1 MLAIGLR
8 VGPAVAAD
16 TRSFDIPAGPAD
28 RAVRQFV
35 RQAKMSVIY
44 EAGRLNRYQTRAIR
58 GQYTP
63 VDALETLLS
72 GSGLSFSMTTPDFV
86 SVHPEKKPGTSPAG
100 SELPIVQISTH
111 AAPTAPVLPRS
122 IQRTTVTA
130 EELSQQGFTTL
141 PEFLRTLTQSQGAGA
156 SESTTFLR
164 EAPTNVAF
172 GSGLN
177 LYGVGQRSTLVL
189 VNGRRLAPGGTAGS
203 FTDVLNLPIS
213 AVDHIDLIGDG
224 ASTIYGADAVGG
236 IVNFILRDGYSRP
249 LTTLSV
255 GNLTRNGLAGDD
267 FSQSYAHTSEQW
279 RGIAAVE
286 LYHRD
291 GLPAYDRSQATS
303 NLSPRGGSNFDVLTG
318 NPGNII
324 DASSRIRGIPGG
336 QSGTSLTVGQLS
348 DAPNMYD
355 RHADTWMLP
364 RQNRLSLLA
373 SGSLD
378 VTEGTTLFMD
388 SLLTRRWITN
398 YSPAEMA
405 VLLVP
410 NSGAFKID
418 GLGSPVQVA
427 YGFGKDLGPVVE
439 RGSVDSGQLALG
451 LKHEI
456 NNRWGSSVTAGYTF
470 DNQFETESNL
480 VDFGKL
486 DTYLGL
492 DSAAGG
498 FDPFGDGSYTSRDT
512 LAQIRTQGTVEYRSA
527 FETLNAEL
535 TGSLPMLSAGDVTL
549 TAGSDLRRQT
559 FGSYVSP
566 GYIAG
571 LPGDASFPKQNEQ
584 RFLSA
589 AYVQAGVPVLSGE
602 AKLGGGYEVNLTA
615 GLRYE
620 HYSHVGSAY
629 LPSFGFSFG
638 LDNGFALTGT
648 WSRMFRPPNLSD
660 LNESLNYAAVYVL
673 PDTSSSTGYTT
684 ALFQGGNNAALS
696 PETAHSWTVGLKF
709 SPTYEPNFSI
719 DLQYYNIVLFN
730 QVQQPPAL
738 PPDLFSLPQYN
749 YLITRNVAPD
759 TLASICSHVPKFVG
773 PSDQC
778 RSTDIS
784 AIVDLRLRSAQ
795 TVRTD
800 GLDLKSLYAYDSPI
814 GLLRLSLQST
824 YILRFKE
831 VQTPG
836 GPLISYRNTP
846 HYPTA
851 FRLRSVLGWE
861 RGRFFASP
869 ALNFQGR
876 YFDNVSTPNRP
887 IHSWSTIDLVVGYR
901 LEPLSKVMKGDTTL
915 SLRAFN
921 VFNKQPPF
929 VNNGYDLVGYDPENA
944 DLLGRRLSLK
954 IEYEW

>member
-1 MLAIGLR
+1 VLAIGLWG
-8 VGPAVAAD
+8 GPAVAAD
-16 TRSFDIPAGPAD
+16 VRSFDIPAGPAD

-44 EAGRLNRYQTRAIR
+44 EAGRLNRYRTRAIR
-58 GQYTP
+58 GQYAP
-63 VDALETLLS
+63 VEALGMLLS

-86 SVHPEKKPGTSPAG
+86 SVHPEKKPGTGPADG
-100 SELPIVQISTH
+100 ELPIVQISTH

-122 IQRTTVTA
+122 ISKTTVTA
-130 EELSQQGFTTL
+130 EDLSQQGFTTL

-156 SESTTFLR
+156 SESTSFLR
-164 EAPTNVAF
+164 EAPTNIAF

-177 LYGVGQRSTLVL
+177 LYGIGQRSTLVL

-267 FSQSYAHTSEQW
+267 FSQSYAHTSEGW
-279 RGIAAVE
+279 RGIAALE
-286 LYHRD
+286 FYHRD
-291 GLPAYDRSQATS
+291 GLPAYDRSQATN
-303 NLSPRGGSNFDVLTG
+303 NLTPWGGTNFDVPMG
-318 NPGNII
+318 NPGNVV
-324 DASSRIRGIPGG
+324 DSSGAFRGIPSG
-336 QSGTSLTVGQLS
+336 QNGTALTAEDLL
-348 DAPNMYD
+348 DDPNMYD
-355 RHADTWMLP
+355 RRANTWMLP
-364 RQNRLSLLA
+364 RQNRLSLLV
-373 SGSLD
+373 SGSFD
-378 VTEGTTLFMD
+378 ATERTTLFLD
-388 SLLTRRWITN
+388 SLLTRRWITS
-398 YSPAEMA
+398 YSAA
-405 VLLVP
+405 QTALLSVP

-418 GLGSPVQVA
+418 GLASPVLVA
-427 YGFGKDLGPVVE
+427 YGFGKDLGPVAD

-456 NNRWGSSVTAGYTF
+456 NNRWNSRLTAGYTF

-486 DTYLGL
+486 ATFLGL
-492 DSAAGG
+492 DSAASG

-535 TGSLPMLSAGDVTL
+535 TGSLPMLRAGDVTL
-549 TAGSDLRRQT
+549 TAGADLRRQT
-559 FGSYVSP
+559 FASHVSP
-566 GYIAG
+566 GYVAG
-571 LPGDASFPKQNEQ
+571 LGSDANFPKQNEQ
-584 RFLSA
+584 RLLSA

-602 AKLGGGYEVNLTA
+602 SNLGGGYEINLTG
-615 GLRYE
+615 GLRFE
-620 HYSHVGSAY
+620 HYSHVRSAY

-638 LDNGFALTGT
+638 LDNGLALTGT

-660 LNESLNYAAVYVL
+660 LNESLNYAAVYAL
-673 PDTSSSTGYTT
+673 RDTSSPTGYTT
-684 ALFQGGNNAALS
+684 ALFRGGNNAALS
-696 PETAHSWTVGLKF
+696 PETAHSWMVGLKF
-709 SPTYEPNFSI
+709 SPTYDPDLSI
-719 DLQYYNIVLFN
+719 DLQYYNIVSFN
-730 QVQQPPAL
+730 QVQQPPGL
-738 PPDLFSLPQYN
+738 SGNLFSEPQYS
-749 YLITRNVAPD
+749 YLITRDVQPA
-759 TLASICSHVPKFVG
+759 TLASICSHIPVFVG
-773 PSDQC
+773 PPDQC

-784 AIVDLRLRSAQ
+784 TIVDLRLRSAD

-800 GLDLKSLYAYDSPI
+800 GLDLRSLYAQDTRI
-814 GLLRLSLQST
+814 GVLKLSLQAT

-831 VQTPG
+831 VQAPG
-836 GPLISYRNTP
+836 GPLISLRNTP

-861 RGRFFASP
+861 RGRLFASP
-869 ALNFQGR
+869 AINFQGR
-876 YFDNVSTPNRP
+876 YFDNLSMPQRP
-887 IHSWSTIDLVVGYR
+887 IHSWTTCDLVMGYR
-901 LEPLSKVMKGDTTL
+901 LGHLSKLMKGDTTL
-915 SLRAFN
+915 SLRGFN
-921 VFNKQPPF
+921 VFNKPPPF
-929 VNNGYDLVGYDPENA
+929 VNNSFDNVGYDPENA

-954 IEYEW
+954 VEYEW